1 MSVLTKILVAL
12 IVTVS
17 VPASAVAG
25 HHGQKKD
32 IVDVASANGS
42 FKRLVAA
49 VKAAGLVKTLKSKG
63 PFTVFAP
70 TDAAFA
76 ALPKGTIAS
85 LLKPE
90 NKGKLVA
97 ILTHHVLSGKVP
109 AKVVLGKKLN
119 PKTVNGTSLAVD
131 GTNGVSV
138 SGAKVTAADIKASN
152 GVIHV
157 IDKVLLP

>member
-25 HHGQKKD
+25 HHGQNKD

-42 FKRLVAA
+42 FKTLVVA

-109 AKVVLGKKLN
+109 AKAVLGKKLN
-119 PKTVNGTSLAVD
+119 PKTQILKFSFQTITLVRRIFIYILFIPDRTYSCTVQ
-131 GTNGVSV
+131 
-138 SGAKVTAADIKASN
+138 
-152 GVIHV
+152 
-157 IDKVLLP
+157 